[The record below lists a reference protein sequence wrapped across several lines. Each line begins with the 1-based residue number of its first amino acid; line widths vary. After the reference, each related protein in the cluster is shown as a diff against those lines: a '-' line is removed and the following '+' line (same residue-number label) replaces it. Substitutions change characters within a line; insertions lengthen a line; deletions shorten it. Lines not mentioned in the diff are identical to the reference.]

1 MEGGVV
7 AAATKGNYVELAV
20 ATGTMGVAGG
30 WGVMSKRVV
39 STSEQEQQRL
49 TESCGGIN
57 V

>member
-7 AAATKGNYVELAV
+7 AAATKGNDVEFAV

-30 WGVMSKRVV
+30 GEVMSKRVV
-39 STSEQEQQRL
+39 STSEQEHQRL
-49 TESCGGIN
+49 TESFGGIN